1 MKKIFNRL
9 EELFSRGFSTLII
22 IVGGTFLIA
31 IILYFLYIIYT
42 YELFRPILYGIIV
55 VLIVIIISIILG
67 FFEEIFL
74 KIIKKKENKRKQ
86 DE

>member
-9 EELFSRGFSTLII
+9 EELFSKGFSTLII
-22 IVGGTFLIA
+22 IIGGTFLIML
-31 IILYFLYIIYT
+31 IMYFLYIIYN

-74 KIIKKKENKRKQ
+74 KIIKKRKEKKTK
-86 DE
+86 